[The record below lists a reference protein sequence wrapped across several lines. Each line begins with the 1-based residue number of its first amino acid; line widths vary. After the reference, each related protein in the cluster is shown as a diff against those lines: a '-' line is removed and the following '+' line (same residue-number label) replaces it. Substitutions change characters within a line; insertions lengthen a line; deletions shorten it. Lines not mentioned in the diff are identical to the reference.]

1 MIVGEKLDEKD
12 GKILLQI
19 GTGFACGSLVC
30 SALMTII
37 TRKIREVQ
45 FALMLVVFGIIGMI
59 EAVIFSQVMNGFS
72 LPEGLEDSLLLVGVA
87 GLSFVGQMSI
97 ILALKFEQAGPVAL
111 IRTCDVVFGFLFQF
125 VFMGVVPNIY
135 R

>member
-1 MIVGEKLDEKD
+1 
-12 GKILLQI
+12 
-19 GTGFACGSLVC
+19 
-30 SALMTII
+30 
-37 TRKIREVQ
+37 
-45 FALMLVVFGIIGMI
+45 MI
-59 EAVIFSQVMNGFS
+59 ESVIFSQVLNGFS
-72 LPEGLEDSLLLVGVA
+72 LPDGLEDSLLLVGVA

-125 VFMGVVPNIY
+125 IFMGVVPNVY